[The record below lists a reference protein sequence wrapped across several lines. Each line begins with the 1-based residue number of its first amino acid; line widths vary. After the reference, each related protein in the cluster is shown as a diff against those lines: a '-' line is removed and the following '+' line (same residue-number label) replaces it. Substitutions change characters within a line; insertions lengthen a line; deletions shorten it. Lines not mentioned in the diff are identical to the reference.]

1 MLLAILACWATF
13 AGGPPALVN
22 TDADGE
28 RVPLG
33 PATAWAADAEATR
46 VAFVTPARALP
57 DPDAND
63 VDDVY
68 VKDLATGE
76 LVLASR
82 GADGTAAGGT
92 YPLAISGDGR
102 RVAYTTDDAV
112 VVVDLVTGAA
122 IEVDDP
128 DALPV
133 QEPVALSHDGRVL
146 LLEARFAN
154 ASTQTGYLVDLETL
168 TFTRLGGSPEGGH
181 ANLRPVAMSRDG
193 DVVVVETDHPFD
205 GSDDDGKVDLY
216 AYDVAADEYRL
227 VSATADGTSPD
238 GGAWAWGPVVSG
250 DGRYVVFYSWATNL
264 GPGFPDDGSM
274 NYYRAE
280 NPLWEP
286 D

>member
-57 DPDAND
+57 DLDAND

-68 VKDLATGE
+68 VKDPATGE

-92 YPLAISGDGR
+92 YPLAI
-102 RVAYTTDDAV
+102 
-112 VVVDLVTGAA
+112 
-122 IEVDDP
+122 
-128 DALPV
+128 
-133 QEPVALSHDGRVL
+133 
-146 LLEARFAN
+146 
-154 ASTQTGYLVDLETL
+154 
-168 TFTRLGGSPEGGH
+168 
-181 ANLRPVAMSRDG
+181 
-193 DVVVVETDHPFD
+193 
-205 GSDDDGKVDLY
+205 
-216 AYDVAADEYRL
+216 
-227 VSATADGTSPD
+227 
-238 GGAWAWGPVVSG
+238 SG